1 MGWQDLRDILIL
13 LCATLILG
21 ALAALVLTRL

>member
-13 LCATLILG
+13 LCATLIVG
-21 ALAALVLTRL
+21 ALAAIMLTKM